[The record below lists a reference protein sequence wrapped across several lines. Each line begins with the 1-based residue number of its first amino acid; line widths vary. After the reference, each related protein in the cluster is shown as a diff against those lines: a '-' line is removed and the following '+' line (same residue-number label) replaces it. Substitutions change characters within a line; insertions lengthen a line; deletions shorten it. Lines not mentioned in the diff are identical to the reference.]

1 MKSYTIQL
9 LEMVKGSKRAISYE
23 GAAKKLKASNPQ
35 LKDTSNNTLVTK
47 KVLEMLV
54 ERGQLKKNKTGNYKF

>member
-9 LEMVKGSKRAISYE
+9 LEMVQKSKRAISYE

-35 LKDTSNNTLVTK
+35 LKDTNNNTLVTK
-47 KVLEMLV
+47 KILEMLV
-54 ERGQLKKNKTGNYKF
+54 VRGEIKKNKTGNYIS

>member
-9 LEMVKGSKRAISYE
+9 LEMVKDSKRAISYE

-35 LKDTSNNTLVTK
+35 LKDTNNNTLVTRK
-47 KVLEMLV
+47 ILEMLV
-54 ERGQLKKNKTGNYKF
+54 ERGQISKNKAGNYR